1 MVQGINYGEN
11 LTKVTFAMISSI
23 TRGSVHE
30 KRKITACCINRGSGS
45 MLSDLAIQKLSPVRS
60 TIR

>member
-11 LTKVTFAMISSI
+11 LTKVTFAMVSSI

-30 KRKITACCINRGSGS
+30 KKITACCINRGSGS